1 MYSDVNEKLVALDR
15 DIFRRSYK
23 KHSSGTSS
31 KCSDI
36 PKAITDLPDLNE
48 RRLIN
53 MARTAAKH
61 RRETGAWPEKSSK
74 YAFERENARHL
85 HKYIESRQH
94 VECRMPSVEN
104 ILLREDKTIFA
115 VGEGPGS
122 QTDAR
127 DGNGSASGELNST
140 KKKNGEKEGRSRNKK
155 RKYSMCTSDGEQ
167 QPTKHVREVVRDALR
182 TAKKSPGETHM
193 IQ

>member
-53 MARTAAKH
+53 MAHTAAKH

-74 YAFERENARHL
+74 YAFERETARDL
-85 HKYIESRQH
+85 HKYIHSRQH
-94 VECRMPSVEN
+94 VECRMPSVEK
-104 ILLREDKTIFA
+104 ILLREDNTIFV
-115 VGEGPGS
+115 VGEAPGS
-122 QTDAR
+122 ETDAR
-127 DGNGSASGELNST
+127 DGGGSASGELNST
-140 KKKNGEKEGRSRNKK
+140 KKKRGEKGRRSSNKK

-167 QPTKHVREVVRDALR
+167 QPTKHVREVGRDALR
-182 TAKKSPGETHM
+182 TGKKHRTKHT
-193 IQ
+193 